1 VNRDGAVRYDLAFP
15 PEPPM
20 PKKPPTL
27 DHAHAVQQA
36 VETLVHSVTA
46 LVDRVQAAVH
56 GPAGAP
62 SGRGPGRNN
71 PRLKAA
77 LKASWARMTPAER
90 KARVAKMLKGRG
102 LGPKSKR
109 S

>member
-1 VNRDGAVRYDLAFP
+1 
-15 PEPPM
+15 M
-20 PKKPPTL
+20 PKQRPPTL
-27 DHAHAVQQA
+27 DHAHAVHQA

-46 LVDRVQAAVH
+46 LVGRVQVAVS
-56 GPAGAP
+56 GPVSAP

-71 PRLKAA
+71 PKLKAA

-90 KARVAKMLKGRG
+90 KTRIAKMLKGRG
-102 LGPKSKR
+102 LKPKAAR